1 MKNIEVTDE
10 MYEFLV
16 NLSNEMNT
24 QNHRGTAM
32 PYIFQI
38 QTQEQVPAVEGSG
51 IEAWCYEGSI
61 IETEKEISEVISEYE
76 NIDIEDVTTDNYE
89 RESILEEAGWFK
101 INYEM
106 KEKLQNAF
114 LTSKA
119 CDEHIRLNS
128 YHYNSPVN
136 YLSHSFRN
144 PELETLFKFICGLTE
159 KEIHR

>member
-10 MYEFLV
+10 MYEFLM

-38 QTQEQVPAVEGSG
+38 QTQEQVVTADGYGV
-51 IEAWCYEGSI
+51 EAWCCEGSL
-61 IETEKEISEVISEYE
+61 IETEKEIIETIAEYQD
-76 NIDIEDVTTDNYE
+76 IDIEDVPTDDYE

-119 CDEHIRLNS
+119 CDEHIRLNN

-144 PELETLFKFICGLTE
+144 PELETLFKFICGLTG